1 MSASLPA
8 GRLGASDC
16 ERLHE
21 GWLAQP
27 VNAVTSAAY
36 YGAGWVVAARC
47 ATPAADRRIEIL
59 AFSKLLGLV
68 GLGSIA
74 YHGPQPP
81 GSKALHDWP
90 IAALL
95 GMAAATPLVRR
106 QRGRSALPGWTAQR
120 GRRVAAVSALAG
132 AAYVA
137 GRTGSPTCDPDSP
150 IQLHGAWHVL
160 SATAFV
166 LVADVLYRPVGAG
179 PTGAPPTGGS

>member
-1 MSASLPA
+1 MTGTRAV

-16 ERLHE
+16 ERVRD

-27 VNAVTSAAY
+27 VNAVTSGAY
-36 YGAGWVVAARC
+36 CVAGWVVAARC
-47 ATPAADRRIEIL
+47 TPSASDRRLEVL

-81 GSKALHDWP
+81 GSKVMHDWP
-90 IAALL
+90 IAGLLAL
-95 GMAAATPLVRR
+95 AAATPLVRR
-106 QRGRSALPGWTAQR
+106 RRGHAALPGWTAQR
-120 GRRVAAVSALAG
+120 GRRMAVVSALAG
-132 AAYVA
+132 AAYAA

-160 SATAFV
+160 SATGFV
-166 LVADVLYRPVGAG
+166 LAADVLYRTAE
-179 PTGAPPTGGS
+179 GG

>member
-1 MSASLPA
+1 MTPTTPA

-16 ERLHE
+16 ERVRD

-27 VNAVTSAAY
+27 VNAVTSGAY
-36 YGAGWVVAARC
+36 YVAGWVVAVRC
-47 ATPAADRRIEIL
+47 AIPAADRRVEVL
-59 AFSKLLGLV
+59 AFSKLLGLI

-95 GMAAATPLVRR
+95 GLAAATPLVRR
-106 QRGRSALPGWTAQR
+106 RSGHAALPGWTAQR
-120 GRRVAAVSALAG
+120 GRRIAVVSALAG
-132 AAYVA
+132 AAYAA

-160 SATAFV
+160 SATGFV
-166 LVADVLYRPVGAG
+166 LVADVLYRPAG
-179 PTGAPPTGGS
+179 RS